1 MQGVFSP
8 SFKEASLSGVSY
20 IKFKLDSVETMGWS
34 ENQTTPSS
42 RLYTVSTSGGQRHT
56 VFGPS
61 DVKQM
66 VNYLS
71 FGWDTERPPK
81 PDLTVRDPSV
91 THTGFRLNTD
101 TISEN
106 QSPDFPGWEAR
117 PTGPSLPV
125 DDVLTPAAAA
135 QTGTSFSNLDDN
147 LFTQ

>member
-34 ENQTTPSS
+34 ENLTTPSS
-42 RLYTVSTSGGQRHT
+42 RLYTISTSGGQRHT

-71 FGWDTERPPK
+71 FGWDTEKPPK
-81 PDLTVRDPSV
+81 PDLTVQDPSV
-91 THTGFRLNTD
+91 TPTTSHLNTGN
-101 TISEN
+101 TSEHQN
-106 QSPDFPGWEAR
+106 ADFPGWEAR

-125 DDVLTPAAAA
+125 DEVLTPAAAA
-135 QTGTSFSNLDDN
+135 LTGTTFSNLDDN
-147 LFTQ
+147 LFAQ